1 MCIYSQPSSKEARAA
16 EREMERFMREENKR
30 ERMLAK
36 QARLCA
42 QYEAL
47 PLYLEVAAIYL
58 LFSTVLTWLQG
69 IGEKRLASFGM
80 ERG

>member
-1 MCIYSQPSSKEARAA
+1 MKDTSLAA
-16 EREMERFMREENKR
+16 SITVLEMLMATQQIVSRT
-30 ERMLAK
+30 
-36 QARLCA
+36 
-42 QYEAL
+42 YEAL